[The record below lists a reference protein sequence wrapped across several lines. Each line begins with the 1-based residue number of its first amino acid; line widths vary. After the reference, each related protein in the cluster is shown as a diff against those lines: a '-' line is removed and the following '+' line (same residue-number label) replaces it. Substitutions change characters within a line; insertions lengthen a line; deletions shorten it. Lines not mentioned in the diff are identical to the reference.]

1 MRPETKTK
9 IMPTSELAQIEMLAA
24 VDNLIHQLKY
34 WSEQQTHWKTA
45 QQCQAVTQ
53 QLLPRLDMLRVR
65 LESPLVI
72 ATFGGT
78 GTGKS
83 SLVNALIGSYC
94 TTSGRQRPTTTKPVL
109 IAHPETDL
117 DRLGLDL
124 SQFHVE
130 QKKLDQLQN
139 IILIDCPD
147 PDTSESQFEE
157 NNLTRLQHIIPLCD
171 ILLYTSTQQKYRS
184 ARVSQELIEAAVG
197 RRLIFVQTHAGLD
210 EDIRE
215 DWKQQLSQ
223 QFEVPEIYFV
233 DSVKALEDQLADRS
247 PDPEFAALQNILSS
261 QLGKSE
267 RLQVRRANLLELMQN
282 AIDHCTGKIENAL
295 PAVHELESFLK
306 QQQAVLTEQM
316 SQELRSELLV
326 SRNLWERRLL
336 SCVSDSWGSSPF
348 SMILRL
354 YNGLGNLI
362 ASASLF
368 RARNSAQ
375 VALIGA
381 LQGARWLGN
390 RHQEQAA
397 DDRMKRIGTF
407 GLDDNKLRESQLLI
421 DGYAQAAGL
430 TPSPGHQ
437 VGSLEYLQTE
447 AAHVEEQFLNDAG
460 TKIDG
465 IITRLAHKNS
475 GWFTRFVY
483 ETLFLALVVYALVRI
498 GKNFFYDSFLDES
511 NILAI
516 DFYVTAGVIFLIWT
530 GFLVM
535 MFTRKLKRGLEQEI
549 NQLANQLAKTR
560 LSHGLFPHLERECRQ
575 IYAQQHSLER
585 MRGEVHQL
593 RSEIA
598 ASRILGS
605 WKVNEPTQQVG
616 SKHMP

>member
-1 MRPETKTK
+1 MS
-9 IMPTSELAQIEMLAA
+9 TSELAQIEMLAA
-24 VDNLIHQLKY
+24 VDGLIRQLTQ
-34 WSEQQTHWKTA
+34 WSEQPTGWKTA
-45 QQCQAVTQ
+45 RQSQAVIQ
-53 QLLPRLDMLRVR
+53 QLLPRLDMLRIR

-94 TTSGRQRPTTTKPVL
+94 TTSGRQRPTTTQPVL
-109 IAHPETDL
+109 ISHPDTDL
-117 DRLGLDL
+117 SRLGLDL
-124 SQFHVE
+124 SQFQVE
-130 QKKLDQLQN
+130 QKSLDQLRN

-147 PDTSESQFEE
+147 PDTSEDTTEE
-157 NNLTRLQHIIPLCD
+157 NNLSRLQHIIPLCD

-184 ARVSQELIEAAVG
+184 ARVSEELREAAVG

-210 EDIRE
+210 DDIRE

-233 DSVKALEDQLADRS
+233 DSVRALEDQLADRTV
-247 PDPEFAALQNILSS
+247 DPEFASLQNILSS

-267 RLQVRRANLLELMQN
+267 RLQVRRANLLELIQH
-282 AIDHCTGKIENAL
+282 AIDHCSLKFENAI
-295 PAVHELESFLK
+295 PEIRELETFLK
-306 QQQAVLTEQM
+306 QQHATLTNQM
-316 SQELRSELLV
+316 SRELRDELLI

-336 SCVSDSWGSSPF
+336 SCISDSWGASPF
-348 SMILRL
+348 SMMLRL

-381 LQGARWLGN
+381 LQGARWLGD
-390 RHQEQAA
+390 RQKEQAA
-397 DDRMKRIGTF
+397 EDRLKRIGSF
-407 GLDDNKLRESQLLI
+407 GLDDNTLRESQLLI
-421 DGYAQAAGL
+421 DGYVQAAGIQ
-430 TPSPGHQ
+430 TGQDHIAD
-437 VGSLEYLQTE
+437 SLEQLQTE
-447 AAHVEEQFLNDAG
+447 AAHVEEEFLNDAG

-465 IITRLAHKNS
+465 IIGKLAQKNS

-483 ETLFLALVVYALVRI
+483 ESLFLSFVIYALIRI
-498 GKNFFYDSFLDES
+498 GKNFFMDSFTDES
-511 NILAI
+511 NILPI

-549 NQLANQLAKTR
+549 NQLSAELAQAK
-560 LSHGLFPHLERECRQ
+560 LSHGLFPHLEQECRQ
-575 IYAQQHSLER
+575 VHSLQRSLER
-585 MRGEVHQL
+585 MGGEVHHL
-593 RSEIA
+593 RTEIA
-598 ASRILGS
+598 SSRILGA
-605 WKVNEPTQQVG
+605 WKVKEPAGKAG
-616 SKHMP
+616 SVSSNLSSQ

>member
-1 MRPETKTK
+1 
-9 IMPTSELAQIEMLAA
+9 MPTSELAQIEMLAA
-24 VDNLIHQLKY
+24 VDSLIHQLKL
-34 WSEQQTHWKTA
+34 WSEQKTDWKTA
-45 QQCQAVTQ
+45 QHCQAVIH

-94 TTSGRQRPTTTKPVL
+94 TTSGRQRPTTTEPVL
-109 IAHPETDL
+109 IAHPDTDL

-147 PDTSESQFEE
+147 PDTSEETDEAS
-157 NNLTRLQHIIPLCD
+157 NLARLQHIIPLCD

-184 ARVSQELIEAAVG
+184 ARVSEELKEAAVG

-210 EDIRE
+210 EDIRA
-215 DWKQQLSQ
+215 DWKQQLSH
-223 QFEVPEIYFV
+223 QFDVPEIYFV
-233 DSVKALEDQLADRS
+233 DSVRALEDQLADR
-247 PDPEFAALQNILSS
+247 PLENEFASLKNILST
-261 QLGKSE
+261 QLGTSE
-267 RLQVRRANLLELMQN
+267 RLQVRRANLLELIQN
-282 AIDHCTGKIENAL
+282 AIDHCSQKINLAL
-295 PAVHELESFLK
+295 PAIRELESFLK
-306 QQQAVLTEQM
+306 QQHASLTTQM
-316 SQELRSELLV
+316 SQELRKELLI

-336 SCVSDSWGSSPF
+336 SCVSDSWGFSPF
-348 SMILRL
+348 STMLRV
-354 YNGLGNLI
+354 YNGLGNFI

-381 LQGARWLGN
+381 LQGARWIGN
-390 RHQEQAA
+390 RQKEQAA
-397 DDRMKRIGTF
+397 EDRLNRIGSF

-421 DGYAQAAGL
+421 DGYVQEAGL
-430 TPSPGHQ
+430 VTDQDHLAS
-437 VGSLEYLQTE
+437 SLEKLQTE
-447 AAHVEEQFLNDAG
+447 AAAVEEQFLNDAG
-460 TKIDG
+460 TKVDG
-465 IITRLAHKNS
+465 IITKLAYKNS
-475 GWFTRFVY
+475 GWFTRAVY
-483 ETLFLALVVYALVRI
+483 ETLFLSLVIYALVRI

-516 DFYVTAGVIFLIWT
+516 DFYVTAGVIFLIWS

-549 NQLANQLAKTR
+549 NQLADDLATAK
-560 LSHGLFPHLERECRQ
+560 LSHGLFPHLEKSCRQ
-575 IYAQQHSLER
+575 VHSLQHALVR
-585 MRGEVHQL
+585 MGGETHHL
-593 RSEIA
+593 RNEL
-598 ASRILGS
+598 ASSKILGA
-605 WKVNEPTQQVG
+605 WKVTEPTTDVG
-616 SKHMP
+616 SISPHLTSQ

>member
-1 MRPETKTK
+1 
-9 IMPTSELAQIEMLAA
+9 MPTSELAQIEMLAS
-24 VDNLIHQLKY
+24 VDSLIHQLQS
-34 WSEQQTHWKTA
+34 WSQQESNWKTT
-45 QQCQAVTQ
+45 QHCQAVVQ

-65 LESPLVI
+65 LQSPLVV

-130 QKKLDQLQN
+130 QKKIDTLRN

-147 PDTSESQFEE
+147 PDTSETNDESS
-157 NNLTRLQHIIPLCD
+157 NTTRLQHIIPLCD

-184 ARVSQELIEAAVG
+184 ARVSDELKEAAIG

-210 EDIRE
+210 EDIRT
-215 DWKQQLSQ
+215 DWEQQLSQ
-223 QFEVPEIYFV
+223 QFDVPEIYFV
-233 DSVKALEDQLADRS
+233 DSVRALEDQLADR
-247 PDPEFAALQNILSS
+247 PLQKDFASLQNILST

-267 RLQVRRANLLELMQN
+267 RLQVRRANLLELIQN
-282 AIDHCTGKIENAL
+282 AIDHCSHKIKQEL
-295 PAVHELESFLK
+295 PAIRELESFLK
-306 QQQAVLTEQM
+306 QQHALLTQQM
-316 SQELRSELLV
+316 SQKLRNELLT

-336 SCVSDSWGSSPF
+336 SCISETWGLSPF
-348 SMILRL
+348 STMLRA
-354 YNGLGNLI
+354 YNGLGNFI

-381 LQGARWLGN
+381 LQGARWIGN
-390 RHQEQAA
+390 RQKEQATE
-397 DDRMKRIGTF
+397 DRLNRIGSF

-421 DGYAQAAGL
+421 DGYVQAAGL
-430 TPSPGHQ
+430 NNQPTHDS
-437 VGSLEYLQTE
+437 GSLDKLQTE
-447 AAHVEEQFLNDAG
+447 AAHVEEEFLYDAG
-460 TKIDG
+460 SKIDE
-465 IITRLAHKNS
+465 IIAKLARKNS
-475 GWFTRFVY
+475 GWLTRFVY
-483 ETLFLALVVYALVRI
+483 ETLFMSLIVYALARI
-498 GKNFFYDSFLDES
+498 GKNFFYDSFLNER

-535 MFTRKLKRGLEQEI
+535 MFTGKLKRGLEQEV
-549 NQLANQLAKTR
+549 NQLSDDLAKTK
-560 LSHGLFPHLERECRQ
+560 LSHGLFPQLEQEC
-575 IYAQQHSLER
+575 QQVHALKHSLER
-585 MRGEVHQL
+585 IGGEAHQL
-593 RSEIA
+593 RNDV
-598 ASRILGS
+598 ASSHILGA
-605 WKVNEPTQQVG
+605 WKVSEPTNNVDSTTTHLT
-616 SKHMP
+616 SK

>member
-1 MRPETKTK
+1 
-9 IMPTSELAQIEMLAA
+9 MPTSELAQIEMLAA
-24 VDNLIHQLKY
+24 VDNLIQQLKK

-45 QQCQAVTQ
+45 HQCQAVIQ

-109 IAHPETDL
+109 ISHPETDL

-147 PDTSESQFEE
+147 PDTSESNLEE

-184 ARVSQELIEAAVG
+184 ARVSEELIEAAIG

-210 EDIRE
+210 EDIRD

-233 DSVKALEDQLADRS
+233 DSVKALEDQLADRT
-247 PDPEFAALQNILSS
+247 PDPEFAALQNILSA

-282 AIDHCTGKIENAL
+282 AIDHCSRKIENGL

-306 QQQAVLTEQM
+306 QQQVVLTGQM

-348 SMILRL
+348 SMMLRL
-354 YNGLGNLI
+354 YNGLGNLV

-397 DDRMKRIGTF
+397 DDRMKRIGSF
-407 GLDDNKLRESQLLI
+407 GLDDNKLRESQLMI
-421 DGYAQAAGL
+421 DGYTQAAGL
-430 TPSPGHQ
+430 TPPPGHQ
-437 VGSLEYLQTE
+437 SGSLEYLQTE

-460 TKIDG
+460 TKIDS

-475 GWFTRFVY
+475 GWLTRCVY
-483 ETLFLALVVYALVRI
+483 ETLFLVLVVYALVRI

-549 NQLANQLAKTR
+549 NQLADHLAKTR

-575 IYAQQHSLER
+575 VYSQQHSLER

-598 ASRILGS
+598 SSRILGS
-605 WKVNEPTQQVG
+605 WKVNEPTKHVG
-616 SKHMP
+616 SQSTH

>member
-1 MRPETKTK
+1 
-9 IMPTSELAQIEMLAA
+9 MPMSEIAQIEMLAA
-24 VDNLIHQLKY
+24 VDGLIQQLTT
-34 WSEQQTHWKTA
+34 WSQQRTSWKTA
-45 QQCQAVTQ
+45 QQSQAVIQ

-94 TTSGRQRPTTTKPVL
+94 TTSGRQRPTTTQPVL
-109 IAHPETDL
+109 IAHPDTDL

-124 SQFHVE
+124 SQFQVE
-130 QKKLDQLQN
+130 QKPLDQLQN

-147 PDTSESQFEE
+147 PDTSEAAEGE

-171 ILLYTSTQQKYRS
+171 ILLYASTQQKYRS
-184 ARVSQELIEAAVG
+184 ARVSEELREAAVG

-215 DWKQQLSQ
+215 DWGAQLSQ

-233 DSVKALEDQLADRS
+233 DSVRALEDQLADR
-247 PDPEFAALQNILSS
+247 PVDPEFASLQNILST

-267 RLQVRRANLLELMQN
+267 RLQVRRANLLELIQH
-282 AIDHCTGKIENAL
+282 AIDHCQQKFEKNL
-295 PAVHELESFLK
+295 PEIRELESFLK
-306 QQQAVLTEQM
+306 QQHVTLTTQM
-316 SQELRSELLV
+316 SRELRSELLI

-336 SCVSDSWGSSPF
+336 SCISDSWGSSPF
-348 SMILRL
+348 SLMLRL
-354 YNGLGNLI
+354 YNGLGNLV

-390 RHQEQAA
+390 RQKEQAA
-397 DDRMKRIGTF
+397 EDRLKRIGSF
-407 GLDDNKLRESQLLI
+407 GLDDNTLRESQLLI
-421 DGYAQAAGL
+421 DGYTQAAGL
-430 TPSPGHQ
+430 QSQPQ
-437 VGSLEYLQTE
+437 LADSLERLQTE
-447 AAHVEEQFLNDAG
+447 AAYVEEEFLSDAG

-465 IITRLAHKNS
+465 IISKLARKNS

-483 ETLFLALVVYALVRI
+483 ESLFLVFVVYALVRI
-498 GKNFFYDSFLDES
+498 GRNFFLDSFFNES
-511 NILAI
+511 RILPI

-549 NQLANQLAKTR
+549 NRLSDELAQSK
-560 LSHGLFPHLERECRQ
+560 LSHGLFPQLEQECRQ
-575 IYAQQHSLER
+575 VHSLQHALER
-585 MRGEVHQL
+585 MGGEVHHL
-593 RSEIA
+593 RTEIA
-598 ASRILGS
+598 SSRILGS
-605 WKVNEPTQQVG
+605 WKVNEPTGKAG
-616 SKHMP
+616 SDSSHANSQ

>member
-1 MRPETKTK
+1 MA
-9 IMPTSELAQIEMLAA
+9 TSELAQIEMLAS
-24 VDNLIHQLKY
+24 VDSLIHQLKL
-34 WSEQQTHWKTA
+34 WSEQQTDWKTA
-45 QQCQAVTQ
+45 QQSQAVIH

-94 TTSGRQRPTTTKPVL
+94 TTSGRQRPTTTEPVL
-109 IAHPETDL
+109 IAHPDTDL

-130 QKKLDQLQN
+130 QKKLDELRN

-147 PDTSESQFEE
+147 PDTSEAMDEAG
-157 NNLTRLQHIIPLCD
+157 NLTRLQQIIPLCD

-184 ARVSQELIEAAVG
+184 ARVSEELKEAAVG

-215 DWKQQLSQ
+215 DWRQQLSR
-223 QFEVPEIYFV
+223 QFDVPEIYFV
-233 DSVKALEDQLADRS
+233 DSVRALEDQLADR
-247 PDPEFAALQNILSS
+247 PLEKEFASLQNVLST

-267 RLQVRRANLLELMQN
+267 RLQVRRANLLELIQN
-282 AIDHCTGKIENAL
+282 AIDHCSHKNSTAL
-295 PAVHELESFLK
+295 PAIRELESFLK
-306 QQQAVLTEQM
+306 QQQVSLTSQM
-316 SQELRSELLV
+316 SQELRKELLI

-336 SCVSDSWGSSPF
+336 SCVSDSWGFSPF
-348 SMILRL
+348 STMLRV
-354 YNGLGNLI
+354 YNGLGNFI

-381 LQGARWLGN
+381 LQGARWIGN
-390 RHQEQAA
+390 RQKEQAA
-397 DDRMKRIGTF
+397 EDRLKRIGSF

-430 TPSPGHQ
+430 ATHQ
-437 VGSLEYLQTE
+437 DHFAGSLEKLQTE
-447 AAHVEEQFLNDAG
+447 AAYVEEQFLSDAG

-465 IITRLAHKNS
+465 IITKLAYKNS
-475 GWFTRFVY
+475 GWFTRIWY
-483 ETLFLALVVYALVRI
+483 ETLFLSLIVYALVRI
-498 GKNFFYDSFLDES
+498 GKNFFYDSFLDER

-516 DFYVTAGVIFLIWT
+516 DFYVTAGVIFLIWS
-530 GFLVM
+530 GLLVM
-535 MFTRKLKRGLEQEI
+535 LFTRKLKRGLEAEI
-549 NQLANQLAKTR
+549 NQLSDELAQAK
-560 LSHGLFPHLERECRQ
+560 LAHGLFPHLEQACQ
-575 IYAQQHSLER
+575 QAHALQHSLER
-585 MRGEVHQL
+585 MGGETRQL
-593 RSEIA
+593 RNEIA
-598 ASRILGS
+598 SSRILGA
-605 WKVNEPTQQVG
+605 WKVTEPTMNAG
-616 SKHMP
+616 SISSHLTSQ